1 MILDAGVLVA
11 VDRGEQ
17 GAKNFAAAARTT
29 KRPLRTT
36 APVVAQ
42 VWRDGSRQALLAGFL
57 KSVEVLPFSAQQVPL
72 VGEILRGSDTS
83 DVVDAHVLAC
93 AVERRES
100 VITADSRDFNLLAN
114 ALGTRAPAI
123 REWR

>member
-11 VDRGEQ
+11 VGRGASD
-17 GAKNFAAAARTT
+17 AKNFAAAARR
-29 KRPLRTT
+29 KRRPLRTT

-42 VWRDGSRQALLAGFL
+42 VWRDGARQALLARFL
-57 KSVEVLPFSAQQVPL
+57 KSVEVLPFSAQQAPL
-72 VGEILRGSDTS
+72 VGEILRASDTS

-93 AVERRES
+93 AVERGES
-100 VITADSRDFNLLAN
+100 IITADSRDFSLLTA
-114 ALGTRAPAI
+114 ALGSGAPAI